1 MFPSDVESL
10 KYGFIKTSKDEAQ
23 APYTIILLG
32 ETGVG
37 KTTFIELIASVLV
50 GKRINLD
57 DLDILDHTDELT
69 NQTQTNSA
77 PLYEF
82 TSKNGIVVS
91 DSICEH
97 GSRRNGLL
105 RFASSIRPVSPIR
118 AIFSR
123 TNSTRR
129 VF

>member
-1 MFPSDVESL
+1 MFLSDVEFL
-10 KYGFIKTSKDEAQ
+10 KNGFIKTSKDEAK

-50 GKRINLD
+50 GKRVNLD
-57 DLDILDHTDELT
+57 DLDILDHTDDLT

-77 PLYEF
+77 HLYEF
-82 TSKNGIVVS
+82 TSKNGVVVS
-91 DSICEH
+91 ASICEH
-97 GSRRNGLL
+97 GSRCNGPL
-105 RFASSIRPVSPIR
+105 RFASSTRPVFPIR

-123 TNSTRR
+123 ANSTRR